1 MNSSCKVLLTNLFSG
16 INPEDYGEF
25 QVLYPG
31 VDILPLYGAGGENAA
46 ESGPQPAAALI
57 RYQPG
62 AKVPAH
68 RHSGYEHIIVLEGA
82 QSDDFGE
89 YEKGTC
95 VMNPPGT
102 SHAVSSAKG
111 CLVLAIWN
119 RPIEVLEKGVDG

>member
-1 MNSSCKVLLTNLFSG
+1 MNASSKVLLKNLFSG

-31 VDILPLYGAGGENAA
+31 VDILPLYGPGSDNSP
-46 ESGPQPAAALI
+46 SGVSNSSAALI

-62 AKVPAH
+62 AKVPPH
-68 RHSGYEHIIVLEGA
+68 RHIGYEHIIVLEGA
-82 QSDDFGE
+82 QSDDSGD

-119 RPIEVLEKGVDG
+119 RPIEVLEQGGE